1 MSKMKK
7 VIGVFLAATM
17 TFAMGVSTFAA
28 TGITTAEQTI
38 LTEAKQKAV
47 ELGVDVNTSSQFKS
61 KYAEAEAYL
70 AKNDLTQEQANAMVA
85 SINEAA
91 TTAKTEMGAK
101 GVTKLTDLSSDVFS
115 ALQSKVTSQIK
126 KSAEAVG
133 ITISVEADGTV
144 TAQNVT
150 TGDTVSSTTSVIKQT
165 GADMTATIVIAAMF
179 LGAVAVCGFVASKK
193 KLFAGVEA

>member
-7 VIGVFLAATM
+7 VIGVILAATM

-38 LTEAKQKAV
+38 LTEAKQKAI

-70 AKNDLTQEQANAMVA
+70 AKNDLTQEQVNAMVA
-85 SINEAA
+85 AIDQAA
-91 TTAKTEMGAK
+91 TTAKTEMNAK

-115 ALQSKVTSQIK
+115 ALQSKVVSQVKTS
-126 KSAEAVG
+126 AAAVG
-133 ITISVEADGTV
+133 ITISVAADGTV
-144 TAQNVT
+144 TAQNTT
-150 TGDTVSSTTSVIKQT
+150 TGDTVSSTTGVIKQT
-165 GADMTATIVIAAMF
+165 GADLTATIVISAMF

-193 KLFAGVEA
+193 KLFAVEA